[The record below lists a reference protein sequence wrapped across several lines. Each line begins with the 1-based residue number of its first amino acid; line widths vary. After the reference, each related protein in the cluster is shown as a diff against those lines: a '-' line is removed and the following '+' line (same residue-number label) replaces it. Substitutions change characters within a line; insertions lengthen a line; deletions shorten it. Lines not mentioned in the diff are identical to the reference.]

1 MDTATK
7 DMVASIKTSN
17 DVRATIDIGSHAI
30 LVRPTLTPNLSP
42 IFTSPPLSH
51 NTIIPRFVTSAANIR
66 PLCRKNKQ
74 PARNNLPKED
84 AYEKQ
89 FLNLHAF

>member
-17 DVRATIDIGSHAI
+17 DVRAPIDIGSHAI

-42 IFTSPPLSH
+42 IFTSPLISQYN
-51 NTIIPRFVTSAANIR
+51 NTAFCHFRSEYKAIVE
-66 PLCRKNKQ
+66 
-74 PARNNLPKED
+74 KEQT
-84 AYEKQ
+84 ACKE
-89 FLNLHAF
+89 

>member
-42 IFTSPPLSH
+42 IFTPPLISQYN
-51 NTIIPRFVTSAANIR
+51 NTAFCHFRSEYKAIVE
-66 PLCRKNKQ
+66 
-74 PARNNLPKED
+74 KEQT
-84 AYEKQ
+84 ACKE
-89 FLNLHAF
+89 

>member
-42 IFTSPPLSH
+42 IFTSPPLISQH
-51 NTIIPRFVTSAANIR
+51 NNTAFCHFRSEYKDIVE
-66 PLCRKNKQ
+66 
-74 PARNNLPKED
+74 KEQT
-84 AYEKQ
+84 ACKE
-89 FLNLHAF
+89 

>member
-42 IFTSPPLSH
+42 IYTPPPYL
-51 NTIIPRFVTSAANIR
+51 TI
-66 PLCRKNKQ
+66 Q
-74 PARNNLPKED
+74 
-84 AYEKQ
+84 
-89 FLNLHAF
+89 